1 MTTRT
6 TAARLSLYSVAVDP
20 TGRDFTDLRNYL
32 LGLPRSRR
40 SAKRRDEIRAAKTG
54 MQWATIG
61 TNIGGDALRLVN
73 EALRAAGM

>member
-6 TAARLSLYSVAVDP
+6 TPARLSLYSVAVDP
-20 TGRDFTDLRNYL
+20 TGRDFTDLRHYL
-32 LGLPRSRR
+32 LGLPQSLR
-40 SAKRRDEIRAAKTG
+40 SAKRRDEIRAARTG

-61 TNIGGDALRLVN
+61 TNIGGDALHRVN